1 MYATDLID
9 CAAPDI
15 LARFADADLRRLF
28 APHRDVLRTHGFP
41 WPETGGM
48 DRDALGRVILAAG
61 EHLPAALVDGLATVI
76 SLGVP
81 AHTAALAAIAQSCGI
96 PIDDPALDALGLAVR
111 LWCERP
117 KALAAFEAEQ
127 ALPQVRKFVCWR
139 LPQAPP
145 PLHPDHPA
153 IATFA
158 QTMESWLVENYHG
171 TGSACLAVVREGAL
185 WISVRHGATLQRIA
199 VHRDGQVDSLVIR
212 PAVHDIVRI
221 DPTSGMVAVHVHG
234 DRVHLT
240 DCYQAALGTLLT
252 GSPTGIT
259 SAPLYSMDP
268 LTHGAAALSCAD
280 IPELSRAT
288 CVEVTL
294 LDVPRR
300 GTRLM
305 LRSSDVLPDLA
316 GLGIDLRSARAVQA
330 RFRLRWRDGRS
341 RLVTVA
347 PPRTCQLPH
356 DADGRVIA
364 AWLAARGFLI
374 TPLETSDVCAA
385 VA

>member
-1 MYATDLID
+1 MHTTDLLD

-15 LARFADADLRRLF
+15 LARFADADLQRLF
-28 APHRDVLRTHGFP
+28 APHHAALASHGFT
-41 WPETGGM
+41 WPSDGPV
-48 DRDALGRVILAAG
+48 DRVALGRVILAAG
-61 EHLPAALVDGLATVI
+61 EHLPGALVDGLATVI

-81 AHTAALAAIAQSCGI
+81 ERMQELAVVAHACGI
-96 PIDDPALDALGLAVR
+96 TTDDAALDALGLAVR

-139 LPQAPP
+139 LPQPP
-145 PLHPDHPA
+145 PALHPDHPA

-158 QTMESWLVENYHG
+158 RTVETWLVEHHYG
-171 TGSACLAVVREGAL
+171 TGSSCVMLAREGAVWL
-185 WISVRHGATLQRIA
+185 SVRHGATLQRIA

-212 PAVHDIVRI
+212 PAVHDIIRI
-221 DPTSGMVAVHVHG
+221 DPVSGIVAVHVAG

-240 DCYQAALGTLLT
+240 DCYQSALGSLLT
-252 GSPTGIT
+252 GSPEGIT
-259 SAPLYSMDP
+259 SAPLYSLEP
-268 LTHGAAALSCAD
+268 VAHGQAALACDD
-280 IPELSRAT
+280 IPELSRVT
-288 CVEVTL
+288 CTEMTIL
-294 LDVPRR
+294 HVPRR

-305 LRSSDVLPDLA
+305 LRSADVLPDLA
-316 GLGIDLRSARAVQA
+316 GLGIDLGSAKAVQA
-330 RFRLRWRDGRS
+330 RFRLRWRDGRT

-364 AWLAARGFLI
+364 AWLSARGFLL
-374 TPLETSDVCAA
+374 TATETSDVCAA

>member
-1 MYATDLID
+1 MHATDLID
-9 CAAPDI
+9 CAAPDV
-15 LARFADADLRRLF
+15 LARFSDADLRRLC
-28 APHRDVLRTHGFP
+28 APHREVLQAQGFP
-41 WPETGGM
+41 WPATGSL
-48 DRDALGRVILAAG
+48 DREALGRVILAAG
-61 EHLPAALVDGLATVI
+61 EHLPGQLVDGLATAI
-76 SLGVP
+76 GLGTP
-81 AHTAALAAIAQSCGI
+81 GHMQALAALARSCGI
-96 PIDDPALDALGLAVR
+96 LPDDAGLDALGLAVL

-117 KALAAFEAEQ
+117 KALLAYEVEQ

-158 QTMESWLVENYHG
+158 QTMESWLVEHYHG
-171 TGSACLAVVREGAL
+171 SGSACVAVVREGAL
-185 WISVRHGATLQRIA
+185 WLSVRHGATLQRIA
-199 VHRDGQVDSLVIR
+199 IHRDGQVDALVIR

-221 DPTSGMVAVHVHG
+221 DATSGMVAVHVHG

-259 SAPLYSMDP
+259 SAPLYSMEP
-268 LTHGAAALSCAD
+268 LAHGAAALSCAD
-280 IPELSRAT
+280 IPELSRVT
-288 CVEVTL
+288 CVEITV

-305 LRSSDVLPDLA
+305 LRSGDILPDLA

-330 RFRLRWRDGRS
+330 RFRLRWRDGHT

-347 PPRTCQLPH
+347 PPRTCQVPH
-356 DADGRVIA
+356 DADGRVIT

-374 TPLETSDVCAA
+374 TPRESADACAA

>member
-1 MYATDLID
+1 MDATDLID
-9 CAAPDI
+9 CAAPDV
-15 LARFADADLRRLF
+15 LARFADADLRRLC
-28 APHRDVLRTHGFP
+28 APHQDILRAHGCPWLDTGDV
-41 WPETGGM
+41 
-48 DRDALGRVILAAG
+48 DRVALGRVILASG
-61 EHLPAALVDGLATVI
+61 ERLPPALIDGLATVI

-81 AHTAALAAIAQSCGI
+81 ANAEALAAVASTCGI
-96 PIDDPALDALGLAVR
+96 PIDDPGLDPLGLAVR

-139 LPQAPP
+139 LPHAPP

-153 IATFA
+153 IRAFA
-158 QTMESWLVENYHG
+158 QTMESWLVEHHHG
-171 TGSACLAVVREGAL
+171 TGSACTAVVRAGAL
-185 WISVRHGATLQRIA
+185 WLSLRHGATLQRIA
-199 VHRDGQVDSLVIR
+199 VHREGQVDSLVIR

-221 DPTSGMVAVHVHG
+221 DPGSGMVAVHVHG

-259 SAPLYSMDP
+259 SAPLYSLDP
-268 LTHGAAALSCAD
+268 LAHGAAALSCAD
-280 IPELSRAT
+280 ILELSRAT
-288 CVEVTL
+288 CVEITL

-316 GLGIDLRSARAVQA
+316 GLGIDLRSARVVQA

-364 AWLAARGFLI
+364 AWLTARGFLI
-374 TPLETSDVCAA
+374 TPQETTDACAA